1 MAQEPSARLEI
12 ILVNVLVHLVYLE
25 EIPTMEVANPL
36 TVSKTTTALKIST
49 ATVYLTNV
57 WMYAE

>member
-25 EIPTMEVANPL
+25 ETPTMEVANPL

-57 WMYAE
+57 

>member
-36 TVSKTTTALKIST
+36 TVSKTTTAQKIST
-49 ATVYLTNV
+49 ATVYHTNV
-57 WMYAE
+57 